1 MKATPTK
8 PACNVTLD
16 PLIRGLVHD
25 SFPRSGMA
33 PGPETVSA
41 SLFWVYIGKLV
52 SPAADTKSRACGR
65 LRPPENHL
73 TRESDATR
81 SARVPPQKLFAVPFL
96 PWQ

>member
-33 PGPETVSA
+33 PGPETVST
-41 SLFWVYIGKLV
+41 SLLWVPLGKLV
-52 SPAADTKSRACGR
+52 SPAAGTKLVLVDTLQS
-65 LRPPENHL
+65 
-73 TRESDATR
+73 TATPHR
-81 SARVPPQKLFAVPFL
+81 
-96 PWQ
+96 